1 MNDSNKIE
9 PSKPAGNVPV
19 PSGLNKKIT
28 DLEIYPTNSN
38 PTESTATDL
47 IQPTF
52 SGQNLPVAQL
62 NPIRPSHPS
71 GTASGSDRTDA
82 HGPVREDNSFDHAR
96 PLLAPPPIVADGMEN
111 FAAVGGSVAAV
122 IIGSWGLLAL
132 TFTSWS
138 FFNGLIGLPLG
149 IWGLASA
156 NRKLAVLGIG
166 LCLLTMLLALFR
178 LLF

>member
-1 MNDSNKIE
+1 MNDANKADSLN
-9 PSKPAGNVPV
+9 PKGDVPI

-28 DLEIYPTNSN
+28 DLEIFPTD
-38 PTESTATDL
+38 PIRTDSTAIES
-47 IQPTF
+47 IQSTTEDRNWPT
-52 SGQNLPVAQL
+52 AQL
-62 NPIRPSHPS
+62 NPIQPNHPS
-71 GTASGSDRTDA
+71 GTASDGGRTDSL
-82 HGPVREDNSFDHAR
+82 GPARAGQTFDHTR

-122 IIGSWGLLAL
+122 IVGSWGLLAL

-178 LLF
+178 LNF